1 MGDKIIEKVEERED
15 GRGRKRNDGVLHFL
29 SVFGK
34 KWKSNKENE
43 KKKKYIY
50 IYIFCKKD
58 N

>member
-34 KWKSNKENE
+34 NGKVI
-43 KKKKYIY
+43 KKMKK
-50 IYIFCKKD
+50 
-58 N
+58 

>member
-43 KKKKYIY
+43 IY
-50 IYIFCKKD
+50 IYFVRKIIKD
-58 N
+58 Q